1 MHIHQYAD
9 MVSFDEVGIGG
20 TFPATET
27 YRELIKKLHPAQFLT
42 GRIKTP
48 LYEITY
54 SYVTARG
61 NVRRAKKYILLQLE
75 HEEYE
80 FEIELQLDEWVRGQN
95 ERRPWR
101 RISNVRILE
110 IKKLAYATLQFE
122 Y

>member
-9 MVSFDEVGIGG
+9 MVSFDEIGIGG